1 MIYPIVVYGHPV
13 LKKEAV
19 DFLPEEKDELKQL
32 IDDMFETMY
41 NADGIG
47 LAAPQIGLS
56 KRIFVID
63 ATPLAEDFPELT
75 NFKKVFINAR
85 IIERD
90 GEPVSDQEGCLS
102 IPGISE
108 DVERPTKIKIRYVD
122 VDFNEYEEVYEGWAA
137 RVIQHEYD
145 HIQGILFVDHLPPLK
160 KRLLK
165 RKLTAIS
172 KGKINVNYRIKLPK

>member
-47 LAAPQIGLS
+47 LAGPQIGLS

-75 NFKKVFINAR
+75 DFKKVFINAR

-145 HIQGILFVDHLPPLK
+145 HIQGILFVDHLTPLK

>member
-1 MIYPIVVYGHPV
+1 MIYPIVVYGHRV

-47 LAAPQIGLS
+47 LAGPQIGLS

-75 NFKKVFINAR
+75 DFKKVFINAR

-145 HIQGILFVDHLPPLK
+145 HIQGILFVDHLTPLK

>member
-75 NFKKVFINAR
+75 DFKKVFINAR

-145 HIQGILFVDHLPPLK
+145 HIQGILFVDHLTPLK